1 MAIMTDE
8 LNESGDDIEIVPAN
22 NNSTRKLNPSQIQD
36 EFNDISAINV
46 KKLKGAYRHPFEYI
60 SPVLYRKDIKAD
72 DSAIDLKPSD
82 LYVASEEEFNRLS
95 TVPVK

>member
-1 MAIMTDE
+1 
-8 LNESGDDIEIVPAN
+8 
-22 NNSTRKLNPSQIQD
+22 
-36 EFNDISAINV
+36 
-46 KKLKGAYRHPFEYI
+46 
-60 SPVLYRKDIKAD
+60 VLYRKDIKAD